1 MVNAVSE
8 TKLLESALTRVTSPE
23 SVSPQGAEADTTF
36 QQQKVRGGGGRH
48 CKHFKITF
56 FGDTELSS
64 PFTIS
69 EEREVLGVG
78 SIPVAIVPSWQ
89 DMISLL
95 YNCINMNIVG

>member
-23 SVSPQGAEADTTF
+23 SVSPQGAGVDTTF
-36 QQQKVRGGGGRH
+36 QQKKERGGGRH
-48 CKHFKITF
+48 CKHFKLTF
-56 FGDTELSS
+56 FGDTERSS

-78 SIPVAIVPSWQ
+78 SIPVAILPSWQ